1 MGLQEDRP
9 VSRWQKMVFL
19 GSPKRSVRPEWLI
32 RAKKSA
38 LSEPHV
44 CANTCR
50 HLLLD
55 PVLSRHPPCSLV
67 QVMLTLEDRD
77 VKWFTWAVVLTSL
90 GYLLLLLVSI
100 FPFWVRLVK
109 DESQEVFFSGLFE
122 NCFQIKCWK
131 PRPLSIYIVLGRV
144 FLLCAVLFS
153 FLTVFAM
160 VSFAS
165 DLFPGTWKHNLVSAF
180 ISFLTGACAFL
191 ALLLHALE
199 MQSLRMKPNP
209 PHFSVQWPYYAL
221 GFSILL
227 FAAAGAICLVQ
238 ETTCLCCHWLLIP
251 PNTGEIQGIAHL
263 ESLGGDLSS
272 MRKETLLKGET
283 AI

>member
-19 GSPKRSVRPEWLI
+19 GSPKRSVRPVWLI

-131 PRPLSIYIVLGRV
+131 PRPLSSTEGWGQGMGQRGGCWATEAWRGPVGQNLTRLQGPFLWVCPLLG
-144 FLLCAVLFS
+144 LEGSGQL
-153 FLTVFAM
+153 
-160 VSFAS
+160 
-165 DLFPGTWKHNLVSAF
+165 GSAL
-180 ISFLTGACAFL
+180 SGEVD
-191 ALLLHALE
+191 HG
-199 MQSLRMKPNP
+199 R
-209 PHFSVQWPYYAL
+209 
-221 GFSILL
+221 
-227 FAAAGAICLVQ
+227 Q
-238 ETTCLCCHWLLIP
+238 EQMP
-251 PNTGEIQGIAHL
+251 RQ
-263 ESLGGDLSS
+263 
-272 MRKETLLKGET
+272 
-283 AI
+283 

>member
-38 LSEPHV
+38 LSEPHE

-165 DLFPGTWKHNLVSAF
+165 DLFPGPGSTTWCPPSSASSQVWIGRWGPALGWGPGAGVVSEVRGTF
-180 ISFLTGACAFL
+180 EGPPP
-191 ALLLHALE
+191 LLP
-199 MQSLRMKPNP
+199 SLRSSNP
-209 PHFSVQWPYYAL
+209 HTCPLRICGPLLWASWHVAPAAGTALTTLAWPHLSRGLFPTT
-221 GFSILL
+221 SIL
-227 FAAAGAICLVQ
+227 AAVIGSG
-238 ETTCLCCHWLLIP
+238 
-251 PNTGEIQGIAHL
+251 TGL
-263 ESLGGDLSS
+263 
-272 MRKETLLKGET
+272 
-283 AI
+283 

>member
-1 MGLQEDRP
+1 MSFC
-9 VSRWQKMVFL
+9 VS
-19 GSPKRSVRPEWLI
+19 SPQWL
-32 RAKKSA
+32 
-38 LSEPHV
+38 P
-44 CANTCR
+44 
-50 HLLLD
+50 
-55 PVLSRHPPCSLV
+55 
-67 QVMLTLEDRD
+67 VMLTLEDRD

-227 FAAAGAICLVQ
+227 FVAAGYHWNYNRLLQRLQRCGKAVNLQHLAAWLVMLTFWSTHQ
-238 ETTCLCCHWLLIP
+238 IKAQVPASPGSLPRREAFSRGPDTEPEFDACFRTIHNTRAFP
-251 PNTGEIQGIAHL
+251 P
-263 ESLGGDLSS
+263 
-272 MRKETLLKGET
+272 
-283 AI
+283 